1 MVDSLGRERLTT
13 EPLEERIAKMA
24 RQYGADEVVTTDRKA
39 RKQGITRKKGV
50 YERLTTGI

>member
-24 RQYGADEVVTTDRKA
+24 RQYGADDAAKGETKRIRKP
-39 RKQGITRKKGV
+39 GIVRKKG
-50 YERLTTGI
+50 L